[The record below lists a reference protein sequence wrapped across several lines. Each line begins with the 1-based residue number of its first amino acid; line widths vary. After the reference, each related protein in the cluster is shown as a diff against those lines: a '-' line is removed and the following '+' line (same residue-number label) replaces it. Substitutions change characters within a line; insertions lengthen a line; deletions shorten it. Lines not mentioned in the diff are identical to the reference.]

1 MTPRQ
6 FSAVAPLQSHELGTA
21 FTARGTRG
29 VVDLNPFINIDLFE
43 MTGRTF
49 AVHPHA
55 GFSVATYL
63 FDDST
68 TRFANRDSLGDRG
81 SIEVGGMRWTVSG
94 SGIVHDE
101 VVEETG
107 RLGHGAQIF
116 VRTPVESEL
125 VDPFGQTF
133 SKADLPFVETGPGG
147 RVRIAAGSGWGESS
161 PLNEPTRVE
170 LYDLVLEPGA
180 SVEVP
185 FASDRRGFLM
195 TVSGSA
201 RISATGQTGELG
213 PTSIA
218 TFEPGDGD
226 VRIEAGPRGLQVL
239 IGSGVPI
246 TTPAYMHGGFCMSNK
261 DNIIDAIDRYNSGA
275 MNGLISAP

>member
-1 MTPRQ
+1 MGERK
-6 FSAVAPLQSHELGTA
+6 FSALAPLQSHEIGTA
-21 FTARGTRG
+21 FTARGARG
-29 VVDLNPFINIDLFE
+29 VVDLDPFINIDLFE

-68 TRFANRDSLGDRG
+68 TRFTNRDSLGDRG
-81 SIEVGGMRWTVSG
+81 TIEGGGMRWTVAG

-107 RLGHGAQIF
+107 RIGHGAQIF
-116 VRTPVESEL
+116 LRTPVESEL
-125 VDPFGQTF
+125 VDPYGQTF
-133 SKADLPFVETGPGG
+133 TRSELPQIETGAGG
-147 RVRIAAGSGWGESS
+147 RVRIAAGAGWGGRS
-161 PLNEPTRVE
+161 PLQEPTQAE
-170 LYDLVLEPGA
+170 IYDLILEPGA
-180 SVEVP
+180 SLEVP
-185 FASDRRGFLM
+185 FAPQHRGFLM

-201 RISATGQTGELG
+201 RISAAGQTGELG

-226 VRIEAGPRGLQVL
+226 IRIEAGVQGVQVL
-239 IGSGVPI
+239 IGAGAPI
-246 TTPAYMHGGFCMSNK
+246 NTPAYMHGGFCMSSQERVM
-261 DNIIDAIDRYNSGA
+261 DAVQRYNSGEL
-275 MNGLISAP
+275 NGLISAP